1 MTSSNLEGRCTCG
14 QVRYRLGSA
23 PMYVHCCHCTW
34 CQRETGSAFAVN
46 ALIETD
52 RIELLQG
59 EPETVE
65 VPSASGKGQKIVRCP
80 ECRVALW
87 SHYAGAGE
95 LLGFVRAGTLDHP
108 ERISPDIHIF
118 TSTKQPW
125 VNLPGDVPA
134 VTVYYDAREYWPE
147 ESQQR
152 YLALKSGGQ
161 VQRT

>member
-134 VTVYYDAREYWPE
+134 VPVYYDARKYWPE
-147 ESQQR
+147 ESQRR